1 MSAALVAVIAQV
13 PKLAVMVTTPVEE
26 LMEQAV
32 ELPASNVTV
41 PPPLPPRY
49 PAVMPVC

>member
-13 PKLAVMVTTPVEE
+13 PELAVIVTAPVEE
-26 LMEQAV
+26 FTLHAV

-49 PAVMPVC
+49 PAVIPAC